1 MPLESTAMRASAGG
15 PRHPDGADLGK
26 PRRLKGPRLATRRG
40 RRRQLW
46 PVPALLP
53 ALVFVIAFDYWP
65 LLRTLYM
72 SAQGTNIFGQPTG
85 FVGLANY
92 AAMFVSADF
101 RHTLWVTL
109 VFTIGSVAAKLII
122 GLAIAL
128 PLAQRLRG
136 TGFLRAAVLVPMA
149 VSVAV
154 AGLIFKAIYQPQL
167 GAGDRI
173 AAFFGGGEV
182 GWLTSPDVAMVS
194 VIALDAWTGIG
205 FTVLLLLAALDG
217 VSEDVMEAAGLDGA
231 GPVRKAWHMTLPL
244 ISPTLFFIV
253 VTQSISGL
261 REFTAIQILTG
272 GGPANATHTLVI
284 DIYRTAFGGGTAD
297 YGASS
302 ARGVVLLLIIL
313 AISVVQFRVLEKKV
327 TYS

>member
-1 MPLESTAMRASAGG
+1 M
-15 PRHPDGADLGK
+15 
-26 PRRLKGPRLATRRG
+26 
-40 RRRQLW
+40 
-46 PVPALLP
+46 PAL
-53 ALVFVIAFDYWP
+53 AFVLAFDYWP
-65 LLRTLYM
+65 LLRTIYM
-72 SAQGTNIFGQPTG
+72 STQGTNIFGQATG
-85 FVGLANY
+85 FVGLKNY
-92 AAMFVSADF
+92 AVMFASADF
-101 RHTLWVTL
+101 QHTLWVTL
-109 VFTIGSVAAKLII
+109 VFTVASVAAKLVI

-136 TGFLRAAVLVPMA
+136 TGILRAAVLVPMA

-167 GAGDRI
+167 GAGDRV
-173 AAFFGGGEV
+173 ASFLGGAEV
-182 GWLTSPDVAMVS
+182 GWLTSPDMAMVS
-194 VIALDAWTGIG
+194 VVALDAWTGIG

-217 VSEDVMEAAGLDGA
+217 VPEDVLEAASLDGA
-231 GPVRKAWHMTLPL
+231 GPVRKACHITLPL

-313 AISVVQFRVLEKKV
+313 AISIVQFRVLEKKV
-327 TYS
+327 NYS